1 MPRLERTS
9 ILTIAAFGVAGL
21 VAGVLVQVFRS
32 TRGDAPFVP
41 PASLPAT
48 LLVIAAVV
56 LALGIALR
64 RAVTRAS
71 GRPVNPFHAVRLLA
85 GARASQFVG
94 SILGGFG
101 LGLLAQVLTRSVV
114 PPSATWMPMLL
125 VAVAG
130 MVLLVAGAI
139 AEWMCRVPPDAS
151 DGTDAELQSD
161 SGTET
166 GEQLA

>member
-1 MPRLERTS
+1 MPKLERTS
-9 ILTIAAFGVAGL
+9 ALTVAAFSVVGL
-21 VAGVLVQVFRS
+21 AAGVLLQVFQS

-71 GRPVNPFHAVRLLA
+71 ARPVNPFHAVRLLA
-85 GARASQFVG
+85 GARASQFAG
-94 SILGGFG
+94 SLLGGFG
-101 LGLLAQVLTRSVV
+101 LGLLIQVMTRSVI
-114 PPSATWMPMLL
+114 PPSSSWLPMLF

-130 MVLLVAGAI
+130 VVLLIAGAI
-139 AEWMCRVPPDAS
+139 AEWLCRVPPDGS
-151 DGTDAELQSD
+151 DAEFED
-161 SGTET
+161 DPDPET

>member
-1 MPRLERTS
+1 MPKLERTPV
-9 ILTIAAFGVAGL
+9 LTVAAFGMAGI
-21 VAGVLVQVFRS
+21 ATGVLVQVFQS

-71 GRPVNPFHAVRLLA
+71 ARPVNPFHAVRLLA
-85 GARASQFVG
+85 GARASQFAG
-94 SILGGFG
+94 SLLGGFG
-101 LGLLAQVLTRSVV
+101 LGLLVQVMTRSVV
-114 PPSATWMPMLL
+114 PPSPTWLPMLF
-125 VAVAG
+125 VAVSG
-130 MVLLVAGAI
+130 VVLLVAGAI
-139 AEWMCRVPPDAS
+139 AEWLCRVPPDGS
-151 DGTDAELQSD
+151 DAELED
-161 SGTET
+161 DPGPET